1 MLKKVLL
8 AALALVCVP
17 NLVLAANEKIDPETY
32 LCAEL
37 VSNETL
43 LQGEAPLFEGLQ
55 LDGYASAAVNMDVA
69 SPDAV
74 HIILNEA
81 VNWCQERPTD
91 KVYSIW
97 QQMRATGPVPEG
109 DWNAKTST
117 CADFALNQDDASG
130 FIIWLDG
137 YNRKANNTTK
147 SILNSD
153 ADCRKTPRTR
163 LPQSSGFRSTR
174 IFHEG
179 DRRLSPFLGPE
190 RPGRFVLR
198 AYCSSLR
205 GTLRSSFLEADSGR
219 FFAKGNAHME
229 YGLTSSPITAIQLGI
244 AG

>member
-109 DWNAKTST
+109 DWNATTST

-153 ADCRKTPRTR
+153 ADVRAFIDAC
-163 LPQSSGFRSTR
+163 L
-174 IFHEG
+174 
-179 DRRLSPFLGPE
+179 LSPKRTMLE
-190 RPGRFVLR
+190 VLQ
-198 AYCSSLR
+198 
-205 GTLRSSFLEADSGR
+205 EN
-219 FFAKGNAHME
+219 AKDA
-229 YGLTSSPITAIQLGI
+229 PA
-244 AG
+244 AK

>member
-147 SILNSD
+147 SILKPSEPQED
-153 ADCRKTPRTR
+153 HARSLAGKRQGRACRK
-163 LPQSSGFRSTR
+163 
-174 IFHEG
+174 
-179 DRRLSPFLGPE
+179 
-190 RPGRFVLR
+190 V
-198 AYCSSLR
+198 
-205 GTLRSSFLEADSGR
+205 ADSGAQE
-219 FFAKGNAHME
+219 FFTKGTGNCPLFSA
-229 YGLTSSPITAIQLGI
+229 
-244 AG
+244 